1 MSLAPTYTP
10 VTVMYL
16 MLIIPCDP
24 NVIIIIIIIC
34 HQLPVRKLKLREY
47 KLALTEILQ
56 LQTGLL
62 QNGSV

>member
-10 VTVMYL
+10 VTVMNL

-56 LQTGLL
+56 LQTALL

>member
-24 NVIIIIIIIC
+24 NIIIIIIIIIC

-56 LQTGLL
+56 L
-62 QNGSV
+62 

>member
-24 NVIIIIIIIC
+24 NIIIIIIIIC

-56 LQTGLL
+56 L
-62 QNGSV
+62 